1 MSEDLDT
8 ATKLE
13 LYKLVLAKY
22 KDLIN
27 EKETLS
33 ISEIRQR
40 VSPYN
45 DFVRKLRDKMLAD
58 TVPYVFKSHF
68 FSAAQR
74 AMAYVGSIRTCEF
87 AFTFWMGFSEM
98 DALKIGTAMDKSI
111 LLAALLRSFESEDA
125 KVLVSGKGKT
135 FVKFSFGGTQ
145 YLYVTESGSM
155 LLGEDA
161 MKTFADDP
169 VAYGF
174 NDLVYENYEES

>member
-1 MSEDLDT
+1 MDA

-13 LYKLVLAKY
+13 IYKLVLARY

-27 EKETLS
+27 EKESRS

-45 DFVRKLRDKMLAD
+45 DFVRKMRDSMLTD
-58 TVPYVFKSHF
+58 MVPYVPKTQF
-68 FSAAQR
+68 FIAAQR
-74 AMAYVGSIRTCEF
+74 AMSYIGSIRTCEF
-87 AFTFWMGFSEM
+87 SFTFWMDFNEM
-98 DALKIGTAMDKSI
+98 DSLKFGTAMDKSI

-135 FVKFSFGGTQ
+135 FVKFSHGGTQ
-145 YLYVTESGSM
+145 YLFVTESGSV
-155 LLGEDA
+155 LVGDDS

-169 VAYGF
+169 VSYAF
-174 NDLVYENYEES
+174 NDLVYENYDES